1 MSATLGV
8 NCGMSTGRNGIVL
21 NDQGGNR
28 MDITDEVTCT
38 LRAESHHPPC
48 VMDAPAVIPLEHHPT
63 DSRIK
68 IEESDAI
75 QTLTS
80 RMGTGGNNVPLV
92 MSDED
97 APVTLKIRSGCEG
110 GGKGALLQENKS
122 ATLSCN
128 NDQTVFVPKA
138 YGICSKDSNAMK
150 SRQSPQ
156 RCV

>member
-1 MSATLGV
+1 
-8 NCGMSTGRNGIVL
+8 MSTGRNGIVL

-48 VMDAPAVIPLEHHPT
+48 VMDTPAVIPLEHHPA
-63 DSRIK
+63 DNRIK

-80 RMGTGGNNVPLV
+80 RMGTGGGNVPLV

-97 APVTLKIRSGCEG
+97 TPVTLKIVVAARVVVRALCSRRISRRPFPATMTRRSLCQRST
-110 GGKGALLQENKS
+110 ASVQRT
-122 ATLSCN
+122 AT
-128 NDQTVFVPKA
+128 P
-138 YGICSKDSNAMK
+138 
-150 SRQSPQ
+150 
-156 RCV
+156 